1 MDVRLNLNSN
11 VVIMDFGPVL
21 ESLMEPGTTVE
32 QPVLKEITTRLKD
45 VIRKSDSLVSLSNAS
60 YGIVI
65 KTYITNGGTQT
76 VINNLRLL
84 L

>member
-1 MDVRLNLNSN
+1 MDVNLKLNSD

-21 ESLMEPGTTVE
+21 KTLMEPKTIVE
-32 QPVLKEITTRLKD
+32 QPVLKEITTRLED
-45 VIRKSDSLVSLSNAS
+45 VILNSDSLVSLSNAS
-60 YGIVI
+60 YFIII